1 MIFCCVSV
9 IRQKRGNLRDQA
21 NKDDAYI
28 TRVVSSWKKA
38 SKCFYSHQSSSCYRA
53 ASSYH
58 IVVPQCNNIGE
69 LMDNQLVQGRQAE
82 RKYFLEVIK
91 CLRCLARQGIP
102 LQGHDGN
109 GNFAQLLYLLGTK
122 DDNIMNY
129 LERKLGHK
137 YNHQGQQNELLN
149 IMGAQVLWEKLA
161 VIRDRKF
168 FSIMADEGTDISY
181 EEQLSF
187 CVRTLGDNSNGDEE
201 TSRVKSEKSEKSIK
215 NETVFN

>member
-1 MIFCCVSV
+1 
-9 IRQKRGNLRDQA
+9 
-21 NKDDAYI
+21 
-28 TRVVSSWKKA
+28 
-38 SKCFYSHQSSSCYRA
+38 
-53 ASSYH
+53 
-58 IVVPQCNNIGE
+58 
-69 LMDNQLVQGRQAE
+69 MDNQLVQGRQAE
-82 RKYFLEVIK
+82 HKYFLEVIK
-91 CLRCLARQGIP
+91 CLRYLARQGIP

-109 GNFAQLLYLLGTK
+109 GNFTQLLYLLGTK

-149 IMGAQVLWEKLA
+149 IIGAQVLWEKLA